1 MQNNFSP
8 TNPRNWFFPHLYTK
22 ELPNPSQQKEAQVV
36 TCFCMHRENTM
47 CHFFICLSHS
57 LGLLGFHHQNQVY
70 IAECQV
76 GKQNGFPWWPRPA
89 LSEPGITSRALRST
103 RNGSPSVLNHSF
115 SEQRVV
121 SAQNW
126 DWCAPEQKLRSWEA
140 LWKMLKMVE
149 GPQNPPSSLLFP
161 VGDVNALLDLG
172 SPLLSFKEQV
182 PTEAVPK
189 IQVPHR
195 MAVPPQGDF

>member
-1 MQNNFSP
+1 
-8 TNPRNWFFPHLYTK
+8 
-22 ELPNPSQQKEAQVV
+22 
-36 TCFCMHRENTM
+36 
-47 CHFFICLSHS
+47 
-57 LGLLGFHHQNQVY
+57 
-70 IAECQV
+70 
-76 GKQNGFPWWPRPA
+76 
-89 LSEPGITSRALRST
+89 
-103 RNGSPSVLNHSF
+103 
-115 SEQRVV
+115 
-121 SAQNW
+121 
-126 DWCAPEQKLRSWEA
+126 
-140 LWKMLKMVE
+140 MVE